1 MFTGMMAIA
10 TVATVATVATTVT
23 WSAWPATTTAT
34 TAPPGR
40 TPLGIG
46 HETLQRETFS
56 CLTIGILSMG
66 IET

>member
-46 HETLQRETFS
+46 HETLQRETFN